1 MKITVKKER
10 GWVKV
15 TVQHDTAKKPLE
27 IELNDSQV
35 QAVIAG
41 LSMASK
47 ATAVEFSYEL
57 Q

>member
-27 IELNDSQV
+27 IELNESQV

-57 Q
+57 R